1 MPLPLPNPA
10 SLVGTEFQGNMISLA
25 AANNIKAILQEIV
38 NGKVQRLIK
47 IVIGITLIE
56 CGVNLFLITLGYR
69 EKSIAPIYTGTSGSG
84 IMSLP
89 VPQALTLT
97 SIVIGVAVLALML
110 SLVVYIYKHY
120 GTLDARKIGREKE

>member
-1 MPLPLPNPA
+1 MMAYYVPYIA
-10 SLVGTEFQGNMISLA
+10 VVGL
-25 AANNIKAILQEIV
+25 ILIGLYAV
-38 NGKVQRLIK
+38 VFKRNLIK

-56 CGVNLFLITLGYR
+56 SGVNLFLITLGYR
-69 EKSIAPIYTGTSGSG
+69 ANSTAPIYTSSPGG

-110 SLVVYIYKHY
+110 TLIVRIYQHY
-120 GTLDARKIGREKE
+120 KTLDASKIIGGDEE